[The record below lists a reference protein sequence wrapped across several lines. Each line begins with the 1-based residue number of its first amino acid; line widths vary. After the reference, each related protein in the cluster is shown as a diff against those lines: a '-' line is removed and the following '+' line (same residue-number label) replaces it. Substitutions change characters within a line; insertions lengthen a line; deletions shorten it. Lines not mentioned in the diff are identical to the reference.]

1 MWLAVDAFLGAPP
14 FWSGRERRQQNT
26 QGQPPPKGQL
36 QARCFSAWWG
46 RADSVGT
53 YGAPK
58 FRTGLRFAGQ
68 RKMLTGQMNHENLI
82 ELIDEVRL
90 GVGRFAAR
98 GGMGRNG
105 FRFGS

>member
-1 MWLAVDAFLGAPP
+1 MLFSEHRPFEAAGNVASRIRRGSRRRKANSKRAASLLG
-14 FWSGRERRQQNT
+14 GR
-26 QGQPPPKGQL
+26 
-36 QARCFSAWWG
+36 
-46 RADSVGT
+46 DSVGT

-68 RKMLTGQMNHENLI
+68 RKMLTGQMNRENLI

>member
-1 MWLAVDAFLGAPP
+1 MLFPEHRPFEAAGNVASRIRRGSHRRKANSKRAASLLG
-14 FWSGRERRQQNT
+14 
-26 QGQPPPKGQL
+26 
-36 QARCFSAWWG
+36 G